1 MYGHPETTLSA
12 NIKFLWKKFHVWL
25 AGRTNGAH
33 SETVQKLK
41 DIGHTEVDRPEDCDY
56 LLVFCP
62 VVSRVGTDITD
73 ALNSKPR
80 GKPAILVVMHH
91 TFDSNCVVAESRR
104 QVDDPHVCLTVD
116 CLFHEGKLLNS
127 NLNEIMWHEVKKF
140 LRVPAIQVISWETF
154 HVWLAGTTNEAHYP
168 IIEML
173 KRIGQTQVNSPE
185 ECDYLLVFCPIVSR
199 VGTDIE
205 EALNNLPCSKPV
217 ILVVMHHT
225 FNPHSVVSESKRQVN
240 NPNVHLTVD
249 CLFYEGKLLN
259 CKLNDNIENTLLKL
273 FKLSVYQM
281 ILWYLRS
288 LWTWCCITTK

>member
-1 MYGHPETTLSA
+1 MNWNNACLQIAASCDTKSTCFLTDPLQ
-12 NIKFLWKKFHVWL
+12 IKSESTGIDK
-25 AGRTNGAH
+25 H
-33 SETVQKLK
+33 SLFFSVVKNMSDTRDYQRLLDQE
-41 DIGHTEVDRPEDCDY
+41 EVE
-56 LLVFCP
+56 
-62 VVSRVGTDITD
+62 
-73 ALNSKPR
+73 
-80 GKPAILVVMHH
+80 
-91 TFDSNCVVAESRR
+91 
-104 QVDDPHVCLTVD
+104 QV
-116 CLFHEGKLLNS
+116 
-127 NLNEIMWHEVKKF
+127 
-140 LRVPAIQVISWETF
+140 SWETF
-154 HVWLAGTTNEAHYP
+154 HVWLTGRTNEAHYP

-249 CLFYEGKLLN
+249 CLFYEDKLLN
-259 CKLNDNIENTLLKL
+259 CKLNDNIEKTLLKL

-281 ILWYLRS
+281 ILWCKYDSLDVMLRHFFKLMKTFWFKFHQPYNVIS
-288 LWTWCCITTK
+288 VDILNSFLLNNSIFLYCLFDLRLFLLVSRVNKIASSVVMSIRNKTMYKHG